1 MLPRFTTLARI
12 RRIKRKLT
20 AMEPYSNKKP
30 AIPQGWLRAL
40 LFMIFYFAILLALS
54 VIIILIFKN
63 TGNGETKA
71 VNNSLVLYT
80 PFIINAVLSILIVWA
95 FRKLIDRKTFSS
107 LGFDFDK
114 QGAHAAVG
122 FFLGVLIL
130 CVGTLILYFTHHL
143 QWIDIN
149 FNANDLFISFGLMV
163 IVAFYEEIVFRGYI
177 LNNLL
182 SSLSKWT
189 ALLISALLF
198 ALAHAANPG
207 YSMLAAVNIF
217 LAGVLLGINYIY
229 TKNLWFAILLHF
241 SWNFFQGPVLGY
253 EVSGLNLQSIFQ
265 HEIHGSEL
273 ITGGKFGFEGSL
285 LASLLYIMAIGG
297 LAWVYRL
304 TLVPSKPHPDLFLK
318 EKATNTQP

>member
-1 MLPRFTTLARI
+1 
-12 RRIKRKLT
+12 
-20 AMEPYSNKKP
+20 MEPYSNKKP

-40 LFMIFYFAILLALS
+40 LFMIIYFGILLAVS
-54 VIIILIFKN
+54 VIILLIFKK
-63 TGNGETKA
+63 TGNSETKGGS
-71 VNNSLVLYT
+71 NPSLIYV

-95 FRKLIDRKTFSS
+95 FRKLIDRQTFSS

-114 QGAHAAVG
+114 QGANAAVG

-130 CVGTLILYFTHHL
+130 CVGTLILYFTHYL

-163 IVAFYEEIVFRGYI
+163 IVALYEEIVFRGYI

-182 SSLSKWT
+182 SSVGKWP
-189 ALLISALLF
+189 ALVISALLF

-207 YSMLAAVNIF
+207 YSILAAVNIF

-265 HEIHGSEL
+265 HEMHGNEF

-285 LASLLYIMAIGG
+285 LAAVLYIVSIAG
-297 LAWVYRL
+297 LAWVYQKKYAV
-304 TLVPSKPHPDLFLK
+304 TVAAMVK
-318 EKATNTQP
+318 N

>member
-1 MLPRFTTLARI
+1 
-12 RRIKRKLT
+12 
-20 AMEPYSNKKP
+20 MEPYSNKKP

-40 LFMIFYFAILLALS
+40 LFMIIYFGILLAVS
-54 VIIILIFKN
+54 VIILLIFKK
-63 TGNGETKA
+63 TGNSETKGGS
-71 VNNSLVLYT
+71 NPSLIYV

-95 FRKLIDRKTFSS
+95 FRKLIDRQTLSS

-130 CVGTLILYFTHHL
+130 CVGTLILYFTHYL

-163 IVAFYEEIVFRGYI
+163 IVALYEEIVFRGYI

-182 SSLSKWT
+182 SSVGKWP
-189 ALLISALLF
+189 ALVISALLF

-207 YSMLAAVNIF
+207 YSILAAVNIF

-265 HEIHGSEL
+265 HEMHGNEF

-285 LASLLYIMAIGG
+285 LAAVLYIVSIAG
-297 LAWVYRL
+297 LAWVYQKKYAV
-304 TLVPSKPHPDLFLK
+304 TVAAMVK
-318 EKATNTQP
+318 N

>member
-1 MLPRFTTLARI
+1 
-12 RRIKRKLT
+12 
-20 AMEPYSNKKP
+20 MEPYSNKKP

-40 LFMIFYFAILLALS
+40 LFMIIYFGILLAVS
-54 VIIILIFKN
+54 VIILLIFKK
-63 TGNGETKA
+63 TGNSETKGGS
-71 VNNSLVLYT
+71 NPSLIYV

-95 FRKLIDRKTFSS
+95 FRKLIDRQTFSS

-130 CVGTLILYFTHHL
+130 CVGTLILYFTHYL

-163 IVAFYEEIVFRGYI
+163 IVALYEEIVFRGYI

-182 SSLSKWT
+182 SSVGKWP
-189 ALLISALLF
+189 ALVISALLF

-207 YSMLAAVNIF
+207 YSILAAVNIF

-265 HEIHGSEL
+265 HEMHGNEF

-285 LASLLYIMAIGG
+285 LAAVLYIVAIAG
-297 LAWVYRL
+297 LAWVYQKKYAV
-304 TLVPSKPHPDLFLK
+304 TVAAMVK
-318 EKATNTQP
+318 N

>member
-1 MLPRFTTLARI
+1 
-12 RRIKRKLT
+12 
-20 AMEPYSNKKP
+20 MEPYSNKKP

-40 LFMIFYFAILLALS
+40 LFMIIYFGILLAVS
-54 VIIILIFKN
+54 VIILLIFKK
-63 TGNGETKA
+63 TGNSETKGGS
-71 VNNSLVLYT
+71 NPSLIYV

-95 FRKLIDRKTFSS
+95 FRKLIDRQTFSS

-130 CVGTLILYFTHHL
+130 CVGTLILYFTHYL

-163 IVAFYEEIVFRGYI
+163 IVALYEEIVFRGYI

-182 SSLSKWT
+182 SSVGKWP
-189 ALLISALLF
+189 ALVISALLF

-207 YSMLAAVNIF
+207 YSILAAVNIF

-265 HEIHGSEL
+265 HEMHGNEF

-285 LASLLYIMAIGG
+285 LAAVLYIVSIAG
-297 LAWVYRL
+297 LAWVYQKKYAV
-304 TLVPSKPHPDLFLK
+304 TVAAMVK
-318 EKATNTQP
+318 N